1 VKKMIHPDRI
11 FSFKELDRE
20 EDLIEAMTN
29 HKWPICYGF
38 YYGNLL
44 YLGDGDSEDHPEYA
58 VITVDST
65 EGHHGV
71 HGREVG
77 RIKPLGMPATEVQRF
92 VADMI
97 AGRYQSD
104 IPVYVRAEPM
114 WHHSC
119 SFCQMQD
126 E

>member
-1 VKKMIHPDRI
+1 MIHPDRI

-20 EDLIEAMTN
+20 EDLIEAMIN

-58 VITVDST
+58 VITVDRT

-77 RIKPLGMPATEVQRF
+77 RIRPLGMPAAEVQRF
-92 VADMI
+92 VADMT

-104 IPVYVRAEPM
+104 MPVYVLAEPM

-119 SFCQMQD
+119 SFCRLQD

>member
-1 VKKMIHPDRI
+1 MIHPDRV

-20 EDLIEAMTN
+20 DDLVEAMIN
-29 HKWPICYGF
+29 HKWPLCYGF

-44 YLGDGDSEDHPEYA
+44 YLGDGDNEDDPQYS
-58 VITVDST
+58 VVTIDRT

-77 RIKPLGMPATEVQRF
+77 RIRPRGMLADEVHKI
-92 VADMI
+92 VADLM
-97 AGRYQSD
+97 AGRYQSEN
-104 IPVYVRAEPM
+104 PVFVVAEPI

-119 SFCQMQD
+119 SFCRLEED
-126 E
+126 

>member
-1 VKKMIHPDRI
+1 MIHPDRI

-20 EDLIEAMTN
+20 EDLIEAMAN
-29 HKWPICYGF
+29 HKWPTCYGF

-44 YLGDGDSEDHPEYA
+44 YLGDGESEDQPEYA
-58 VITVDST
+58 VMTVDRN

-77 RIKPLGMPATEVQRF
+77 RIKPLGMPAEDIRQF
-92 VADMI
+92 VADMM
-97 AGRYQSD
+97 AGRYQSES
-104 IPVYVRAEPM
+104 PVYIHAEPI

-119 SFCQMQD
+119 SFCRL
-126 E
+126 EEE

>member
-1 VKKMIHPDRI
+1 MIHPDRV

-20 EDLIEAMTN
+20 EDLIEAMTK

-44 YLGDGDSEDHPEYA
+44 YLGDGESEDHPEYA
-58 VITVDST
+58 VMTVDRT

-77 RIKPLGMPATEVQRF
+77 RIKPMGMPAEEVRKF
-92 VADMI
+92 VSDMT
-97 AGRYQSD
+97 AGHYQSETA
-104 IPVYVRAEPM
+104 VYIQAEPI

-119 SFCQMQD
+119 SFCRLED

>member
-1 VKKMIHPDRI
+1 MIHPDRI

-44 YLGDGDSEDHPEYA
+44 YLGDGESEDHPEYA
-58 VITVDST
+58 VMTVDRT
-65 EGHHGV
+65 EGHHGI

-77 RIKPLGMPATEVQRF
+77 RIKPVGMPAEEVRKF
-92 VADMI
+92 VSEMM
-97 AGRYQSD
+97 AGHYQSD
-104 IPVYVRAEPM
+104 NAVYIQAEPI

-119 SFCQMQD
+119 SFCRLED

>member
-20 EDLIEAMTN
+20 EDLIEAMIN

-44 YLGDGDSEDHPEYA
+44 YLGDGDSEDDPEYL
-58 VITVDST
+58 VMTIDRT

-77 RIKPLGMPATEVQRF
+77 RIRPLGMPATEVQRF

>member
-1 VKKMIHPDRI
+1 MKHPDRI

-20 EDLIEAMTN
+20 EELIEAMIN

-44 YLGDGDSEDHPEYA
+44 YLGDGDSEDDPEYVA
-58 VITVDST
+58 MTVDQT

-77 RIKPLGMPATEVQRF
+77 KIKPREMSAEEVKKF
-92 VADMI
+92 VGDMT
-97 AGRYQSD
+97 AGRYQSEA
-104 IPVYVRAEPM
+104 PVSIHAEPI

-119 SFCQMQD
+119 SFCRL

>member
-1 VKKMIHPDRI
+1 MNHPERV
-11 FSFKELDRE
+11 FSFKELDSK

-38 YYGNLL
+38 YYGKLL
-44 YLGDGDSEDHPEYA
+44 YLGDGKSEDSPEYA
-58 VITVDST
+58 VMTVDRT

-77 RIKPLGMPATEVQRF
+77 RIRPLGMRAED
-92 VADMI
+92 VAAYIERMTS
-97 AGRYQSD
+97 GGFESES
-104 IPVYVRAEPM
+104 PVYVQAEPI

-119 SFCQMQD
+119 SFCRL
-126 E
+126 EEEE